1 MKSFTTFHVSISS
14 CTCIIMN
21 VVAALCSKQAM
32 QSMAKNKWTDDE
44 LAAAM
49 EAVRVET
56 RGAARKFGI
65 HASTLSDHLNGKY

>member
-1 MKSFTTFHVSISS
+1 
-14 CTCIIMN
+14 MN
-21 VVAALCSKQAM
+21 VVAALSSKQAM

-65 HASTLSDHLNGKY
+65 HAST